1 MKYYKTLDSIRAFA
15 VFLVILSHWL
25 SFNILKVFHLGYVGV
40 DIFFVLSGFLITYNL
55 LKEKTESTSH
65 LSTKFIHLKNF
76 IVRRSLRIFPV
87 YYLLIII
94 LTVFGKY
101 TYTSIENN
109 LFYYLTYTSNIL
121 FFNTQ
126 KWDGMLSHLWSLAI
140 EEQFYLIW
148 PWLIIFIPEKHIF
161 KVIIISLLV
170 GILSNFVLKNI
181 FPDKDMIDLLTPTC
195 FDAFSL
201 GGIWAYIKVYKA
213 TKIDKLKSVFVKIG
227 IFCFFFF
234 IFKEIFHIHPIIP
247 NRTFISIIALAL
259 IIFAIEYQDT
269 FIHKTILEN
278 TFLIFIGKISYG
290 VYLFHSI
297 IPWVWNLSFV
307 YLSNHSLF
315 LANLPTSNVEIK
327 ILFFCFKIMLLL
339 GFCWFSF
346 RFFENPINKLKHRFK

>member
-1 MKYYKTLDSIRAFA
+1 
-15 VFLVILSHWL
+15 
-25 SFNILKVFHLGYVGV
+25 
-40 DIFFVLSGFLITYNL
+40 
-55 LKEKTESTSH
+55 
-65 LSTKFIHLKNF
+65 
-76 IVRRSLRIFPV
+76 
-87 YYLLIII
+87 
-94 LTVFGKY
+94 
-101 TYTSIENN
+101 
-109 LFYYLTYTSNIL
+109 
-121 FFNTQ
+121 
-126 KWDGMLSHLWSLAI
+126 MLSHLWSLAI

-327 ILFFCFKIMLLL
+327 ILFFCLKIMLLL